1 MPFCAYHQ
9 RFVWDKD
16 NLDRSRVPYFRPYHA
31 NNKSK
36 VSCQTSDDLFL
47 DIWKP
52 MPLVIF
58 GGSTL
63 LVGFLVLLLR
73 ETESDLQETANDA
86 KNQKTEKPEDHKLLD
101 NVE

>member
-1 MPFCAYHQ
+1 MSIQNCPNI
-9 RFVWDKD
+9 V
-16 NLDRSRVPYFRPYHA
+16 
-31 NNKSK
+31 
-36 VSCQTSDDLFL
+36 L

-86 KNQKTEKPEDHKLLD
+86 KNQKTEDHKLLD

>member
-1 MPFCAYHQ
+1 
-9 RFVWDKD
+9 
-16 NLDRSRVPYFRPYHA
+16 
-31 NNKSK
+31 
-36 VSCQTSDDLFL
+36 
-47 DIWKP
+47 

-86 KNQKTEKPEDHKLLD
+86 KNQKTEDHKLLD
-101 NVE
+101 NVEWESFVNNKQYKYRIRAPNAKA

>member
-1 MPFCAYHQ
+1 
-9 RFVWDKD
+9 
-16 NLDRSRVPYFRPYHA
+16 
-31 NNKSK
+31 
-36 VSCQTSDDLFL
+36 
-47 DIWKP
+47 

-101 NVE
+101 NVEWKSFVNKIHVIFDFLPFY

>member
-9 RFVWDKD
+9 RFVWNKD
-16 NLDRSRVPYFRPYHA
+16 NMDLSRNPYFRPYH
-31 NNKSK
+31 
-36 VSCQTSDDLFL
+36 TSILNYPNIFL

-86 KNQKTEKPEDHKLLD
+86 KNQKTEDHKLLD

>member
-1 MPFCAYHQ
+1 
-9 RFVWDKD
+9 
-16 NLDRSRVPYFRPYHA
+16 
-31 NNKSK
+31 
-36 VSCQTSDDLFL
+36 
-47 DIWKP
+47 

>member
-1 MPFCAYHQ
+1 
-9 RFVWDKD
+9 
-16 NLDRSRVPYFRPYHA
+16 
-31 NNKSK
+31 
-36 VSCQTSDDLFL
+36 
-47 DIWKP
+47 

-63 LVGFLVLLLR
+63 FVGFLVLLLR

-86 KNQKTEKPEDHKLLD
+86 KNQKIEKEDHRLLD

>member
-1 MPFCAYHQ
+1 M
-9 RFVWDKD
+9 
-16 NLDRSRVPYFRPYHA
+16 SRDPYFRPYHTSIQNCA
-31 NNKSK
+31 NI
-36 VSCQTSDDLFL
+36 FL

-86 KNQKTEKPEDHKLLD
+86 KNQKTEDHKLLD

>member
-16 NLDRSRVPYFRPYHA
+16 NLDLSRDPYFRPYH
-31 NNKSK
+31 
-36 VSCQTSDDLFL
+36 TSSLNCPNIFL

-86 KNQKTEKPEDHKLLD
+86 KNQKTEDHKLLD

>member
-16 NLDRSRVPYFRPYHA
+16 NLDLSRDPYFRPYH
-31 NNKSK
+31 
-36 VSCQTSDDLFL
+36 TSSLNCSNIFL

-86 KNQKTEKPEDHKLLD
+86 KNQKSEDHKLLD

>member
-16 NLDRSRVPYFRPYHA
+16 NLDLSRDPYFRPYL
-31 NNKSK
+31 
-36 VSCQTSDDLFL
+36 TSSLNCPNIFL

-86 KNQKTEKPEDHKLLD
+86 KNQKSEDHKLLD